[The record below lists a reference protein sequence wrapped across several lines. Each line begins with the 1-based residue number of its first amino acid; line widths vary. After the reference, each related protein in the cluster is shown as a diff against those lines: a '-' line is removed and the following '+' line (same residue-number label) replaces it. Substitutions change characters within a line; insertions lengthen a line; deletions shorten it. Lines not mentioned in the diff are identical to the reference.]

1 MAAALCGLIIG
12 CGSDPAAKKVA
23 SGNDA
28 NASGAGQTS
37 NATGSDRGDKAS
49 PTSGSV
55 TIEDRILKA
64 CGDIPKARFAFDS
77 AAIQGEAA
85 TSLEAVARCFKTG
98 ALAGKGMRIIGHAD
112 PRGETEYN
120 LGLGQKRAGSVSNY
134 LNAKGLER
142 GKLETSSRGEME
154 ASGDDEEGWAKDR
167 RVELFLAE

>member
-1 MAAALCGLIIG
+1 
-12 CGSDPAAKKVA
+12 V
-23 SGNDA
+23 N
-28 NASGAGQTS
+28 
-37 NATGSDRGDKAS
+37 
-49 PTSGSV
+49 
-55 TIEDRILKA
+55 IEDRILKA

-85 TSLEAVARCFKTG
+85 TSLDAVARCFKTD